1 MVRGGENGRGRTT
14 IRGAM
19 ATTMRLTSTQF
30 LEWEGNERHVQL
42 IDGEVV
48 VNSPV
53 LRHQTLVVAICAEL
67 RAWTLAD
74 PGRRGKVAIEVD
86 TRLDER
92 NVYKPDVWWRSEPRR
107 PASDARHLEGPPDLA
122 VEVSSPSTWRYELG
136 LKKATYER
144 YGLAELW
151 LVDTDHDL
159 VRVARSSRRRARG
172 FDVALELGRGEKLT
186 PPQLPGFALDLTALF
201 DEA

>member
-1 MVRGGENGRGRTT
+1 
-14 IRGAM
+14 
-19 ATTMRLTSTQF
+19 MRLTSTQF

-92 NVYKPDVWWRSEPRR
+92 
-107 PASDARHLEGPPDLA
+107 
-122 VEVSSPSTWRYELG
+122 
-136 LKKATYER
+136 
-144 YGLAELW
+144 
-151 LVDTDHDL
+151 
-159 VRVARSSRRRARG
+159 SRRRARG

-186 PPQLPGFALDLTALF
+186 PPQLSGFALDLTALF

>member
-1 MVRGGENGRGRTT
+1 
-14 IRGAM
+14 M
-19 ATTMRLTSTQF
+19 ATTMRLTSKQF

-92 NVYKPDVWWRSEPRR
+92 
-107 PASDARHLEGPPDLA
+107 
-122 VEVSSPSTWRYELG
+122 
-136 LKKATYER
+136 
-144 YGLAELW
+144 
-151 LVDTDHDL
+151 
-159 VRVARSSRRRARG
+159 SRRRARG